1 MDLVDVN
8 AADAVALR
16 RLVDRYAMTV
26 DAGDGEG
33 FAELFEP
40 DALLQVYY
48 GPESAGPPT
57 ETRGRDRL
65 AAIPGR
71 LSGRFDRTFH
81 FVGNHVCRVD
91 GDGAT
96 GQTYCLAHHVN
107 QTTMGGTDYVMV
119 ICYDDT
125 YRRGPDGGWRF
136 AQRRVL
142 TQWTETRSIN
152 PVPPGA
158 PATGKE

>member
-1 MDLVDVN
+1 MDVN
-8 AADAVALR
+8 TADAVALR

-26 DAGDGEG
+26 DAGDGPG
-33 FAELFEP
+33 FAELFEE

-48 GPESAGPPT
+48 GPESAGPPA

-65 AAIPGR
+65 SAIPERLGR
-71 LSGRFDRTFH
+71 YDRTFH
-81 FVGNHVCRVD
+81 FVGNHVCSVD

-107 QTTMGGTDYVMV
+107 QNPMGGTDYVMV

-125 YRRGPDGGWRF
+125 YRRGTDGCWRF
-136 AQRRVL
+136 ARRRVL
-142 TQWTETRSIN
+142 TQWTETRTIN
-152 PVPPGA
+152 PVPTSA
-158 PATGKE
+158 AATRKSDS